1 MAVFAEEFLTPK
13 AKEIPMRSPMK
24 SMAIIGVAS
33 IVALSACTASR
44 TAEKNALY
52 GAAAG
57 AAAGAVAG
65 EVIAGSP
72 GKGAIYGAAAG
83 AVGGAVV
90 GCARAD
96 DCFGRARDGNDR
108 HYDNYAKR
116 YYYVDPKTG
125 DTWWENGDFRDYGP
139 GRP

>member
-1 MAVFAEEFLTPK
+1 MKPFIMSIASGGLFL
-13 AKEIPMRSPMK
+13 A
-24 SMAIIGVAS
+24 
-33 IVALSACTASR
+33 ACTSSG
-44 TAEKNALY
+44 TAERNAVY

-65 EVIAGSP
+65 EVIAGKP
-72 GKGAIYGAAAG
+72 GKGALIGAGVG

-96 DCFGRARDGNDR
+96 DCFKRARDRNDR
-108 HYDNYAKR
+108 HFDDYADR
-116 YYYVDPKTG
+116 YYYVDPQTG
-125 DTWWENGDFRDYGP
+125 DTWWENGEFRGYGR